1 MAGGYG
7 PPVESR
13 GGTEF
18 AELLAASRLVQ
29 DRIAGTAASVD
40 VLTAAAARLR
50 ETAEL
55 LAQNEAAD
63 GEQHAGY
70 RLDLPGRGHPLLAP
84 FQVDSLTDDRVEG
97 RVTLTRAHLSG
108 GGRAHAGA
116 VALLFGEVLGV
127 LSVMGGRLPARNASL
142 HVNYRKATPID
153 RELHVLGRVTG
164 VDGRKI
170 HVVGALTDGD
180 TVVADAE
187 GLYIKVAPDI
197 KVAPAG

>member
-1 MAGGYG
+1 
-7 PPVESR
+7 VESR

-18 AELLAASRLVQ
+18 AELLAATRRVQ
-29 DRIAGTAASVD
+29 DLVAGTAASPA
-40 VLTAAAARLR
+40 VLAAATDRLR

-55 LAQNEAAD
+55 LAESEAAD

-70 RLDLPGRGHPLLAP
+70 RLDLSGRGHPLLAP
-84 FQVDSLTDDRVEG
+84 CQVDSLTDDRVEG
-97 RVTLTRAHLSG
+97 RVTLSRAHLSG

-142 HVNYRKATPID
+142 HVNYRKATPIG
-153 RELHVLGRVTG
+153 RELQVIGRVTG

-170 HVVGALTDGD
+170 HVVGQLTDGE

-187 GLYIKVAPDI
+187 GLYLKVEQP
-197 KVAPAG
+197 G